1 MIYFFILYFLDINSL
16 TLIKI
21 KHIMNYRITIIFF
34 KGGSMKIIITYL
46 LSLLFVL
53 SFLIL
58 TPINDQNLIR
68 YESTHPTILL
78 PEDISIYS
86 KEIIY
91 QYDLSYI
98 KSFDKNLYTPKYHVK
113 YEGVFSRDWEHN
125 SKIDYASDPNLII
138 NAHLLNDK
146 NDTYYILLNFF
157 INDNLINERIDF
169 EILFKDINYTNIFNG
184 GLLTHKNK
192 EYVFKK
198 DLLSKENNS
207 FYFYNEKD
215 FNRGISSTSIDGVLL
230 IKLDDDI
237 NGYLEA
243 HINAYEPKNHNPSIK
258 LGFNNF
264 NKISNETLIP
274 QTLILFHKE
283 EI

>member
-1 MIYFFILYFLDINSL
+1 
-16 TLIKI
+16 
-21 KHIMNYRITIIFF
+21 
-34 KGGSMKIIITYL
+34 MKIIITYL
-46 LSLLFVL
+46 FSLLSVL

-58 TPINDQNLIR
+58 IPINDQNLIR
-68 YESTHPTILL
+68 YESTHPTTLL
-78 PEDISIYS
+78 PEDLSIYS

-98 KSFDKNLYTPKYHVK
+98 KPFDKNLYTPKYHVK
-113 YEGVFSRDWEHN
+113 YEGTFSRDWEHN
-125 SKIDYASDPNLII
+125 SKIDYESDPNLII
-138 NAHLLNDK
+138 NAHLLNDE
-146 NDTYYILLNFF
+146 NDNYYILLNFF
-157 INDNLINERIDF
+157 INDTLINERIDF
-169 EILFKDINYTNIFNG
+169 EILFKDINYTDIFNG
-184 GLLTHKNK
+184 GVLTHKNK
-192 EYVFKK
+192 TYVFNK

-207 FYFYNEKD
+207 LYFYNEKD

-243 HINAYEPKNHNPSIK
+243 HINAYEPKNHKPSIK